1 MVEVHIFGALWP
13 VSGPDLTLD
22 LGGREVRVRELIASL
37 GIDPEQVGI
46 VTIDGRQCRDDA
58 IVPATCRLC
67 IFPPLS
73 GG

>member
-13 VSGPDLTLD
+13 IDQRDRHLD
-22 LGGREVRVRELIASL
+22 LGGREVHVYDLIASL

-46 VTIDGRQCRDDA
+46 VTIDGRQCQHDS
-58 IVPATCRLC
+58 IVPETCRLC